1 MIHVDPKD
9 EPPDFDTNV
18 RKPGQRLIKELRG
31 DASAPKRPGPKRKPV
46 SEIKSEHFESYWT
59 QSLDHLASAFNHVC
73 AYCCIRIDPITGSR
87 TVDHFV
93 GKVKNPDLAYE
104 WSNYRYSSGTMN
116 SRKERVQGEF
126 CDPFVIQ
133 DGWFELNLLTMA
145 LAPNSDRS
153 EEEKTLIQ
161 RTIDVLELDLQPM
174 RDRREVAYKKFQND
188 RTLRGWKLMEE
199 DCPLV
204 AREYKRK
211 YGKPDLP
218 EQ

>member
-1 MIHVDPKD
+1 MIHIDPKD
-9 EPPDFDTNV
+9 EPPEFDTNV
-18 RKPGQRLIKELRG
+18 RKPGQRLLQELRG

-46 SEIKSEHFESYWT
+46 SEIKSEHLESYWT
-59 QSLDHLASAFNHVC
+59 QCLDNLADAFNQVC
-73 AYCCIRIDPITGSR
+73 AYCCIRIDAITGDR

-116 SRKERVQGEF
+116 SRKERVKGEF

-133 DGWFELNLLTMA
+133 DGWFELNLITME
-145 LAPNSDRS
+145 LKPNPTCSG
-153 EEEKTLIQ
+153 EQAALIQ
-161 RTIDVLELDLQPM
+161 RTINALELDLQPM
-174 RDRREVAYKKFQND
+174 RDRRSVAYQKFLND

-204 AREYKRK
+204 AREHERL
-211 YGKPDLP
+211 YGKPNLP